1 MVNPQ
6 LEPTSV
12 SHLLTPYRFKKR
24 KLQLRQRPLGTDAK
38 GNTYWLFIQR
48 DKRAEDWGSWIVIER
63 APELP
68 HPSGSIPPNLL
79 LTPEPCP
86 SESDPSCPEASTE
99 SEIKKRVWY
108 AISTSAE
115 AFSLAN
121 WIKGTAEMVL
131 YEKATKSAVEA
142 AASLG
147 NSNPMRQR
155 LQAVEV
161 PMSPSMQK
169 MVDRNPK
176 EAKRLGFVVSR
187 EKVDPKGIITKER
200 IEELCKTIRVVG
212 KYWELEEAK
221 EVVK

>member
-6 LEPTSV
+6 LEPTGV
-12 SHLLTPYRFKKR
+12 YHLLTPYRFKKR

-48 DKRAEDWGSWIVIER
+48 DKSMEDWGRWIVIER

-79 LTPEPCP
+79 LTSGSSE
-86 SESDPSCPEASTE
+86 ESDPLRSEASTE

-108 AISTSAE
+108 AISTSTE
-115 AFSLAN
+115 ALSLAN
-121 WIKGTAEMVL
+121 WIKSTAEMAL
-131 YEKATKSAVEA
+131 YEKATKSAVETA
-142 AASLG
+142 TSSLG
-147 NSNPMRQR
+147 NSRQR

-176 EAKRLGFVVSR
+176 EAKRLGLVVSK
-187 EKVDPKGIITKER
+187 EKVDPKGAIIKER
-200 IEELCKTIRVVG
+200 IDELCKTIRVVA
-212 KYWELEEAK
+212 KFWELEETRK
-221 EVVK
+221 VVR

>member
-6 LEPTSV
+6 FEPTSI
-12 SHLLTPYRFKKR
+12 SHLLTPFRFKKR

-48 DKRAEDWGSWIVIER
+48 EKSVEDWGRWIVIER

-79 LTPEPCP
+79 LSPESC
-86 SESDPSCPEASTE
+86 SGESDPSRPEASTE

-121 WIKGTAEMVL
+121 WIESTAEMASF
-131 YEKATKSAVEA
+131 EKATKSAVEA
-142 AASLG
+142 AALLG
-147 NSNPMRQR
+147 NSNTTRQR

-161 PMSPSMQK
+161 PMSASMQK

-176 EAKRLGFVVSR
+176 EAKRLGLVVSKERLDPKGTVTR
-187 EKVDPKGIITKER
+187 EKV
-200 IEELCKTIRVVG
+200 EELCKTIRGVG
-212 KYWELEEAK
+212 KYWELEETK
-221 EVVK
+221 